1 MASHFVSDLMSSEKL
16 QLQTEAS
23 GGIFSFT
30 VIARRTAGQTKQS
43 THVDA
48 LITKVEERRIHF
60 FRLHHQ

>member
-1 MASHFVSDLMSSEKL
+1 MASHFVPDLMSSEKL

-43 THVDA
+43 THVEVPNS
-48 LITKVEERRIHF
+48 K
-60 FRLHHQ
+60 